1 MIVLWYLLIGIV
13 VGILARLIHPGRE
26 NMGWIM
32 TILIGALAAFIAGGI
47 GTWTGWYAFWWIGFV
62 VSIVVAVILVAI
74 YARIKGKK

>member
-1 MIVLWYLLIGIV
+1 LVSLDWHSRWYSREVDSSGQREY
-13 VGILARLIHPGRE
+13 GLAHDYSY
-26 NMGWIM
+26 WF
-32 TILIGALAAFIAGGI
+32 GALAAFIAGGI

>member
-26 NMGWIM
+26 NMGWLM
-32 TILIGALAAFIAGGI
+32 TILIGALSAFIGGGI
-47 GTWTGWYAFWWIGFV
+47 GTWTGWYTFWWIGFV
-62 VSIVVAVILVAI
+62 VSIVVAVIIVTI